1 VVVQVYRPVEPKPR
15 ESDPRAAADARTRRY
30 GFGAA
35 RMCGQTKTRRAMS
48 GPGWMECLA
57 CVYTVRVFDGETN
70 PASTVSTA
78 RSEVRFV
85 PRVVALSVLT
95 LFRRRRLLGET

>member
-1 VVVQVYRPVEPKPR
+1 
-15 ESDPRAAADARTRRY
+15 
-30 GFGAA
+30 
-35 RMCGQTKTRRAMS
+35 
-48 GPGWMECLA
+48 MECLA
-57 CVYTVRVFDGETN
+57 CVYTVRVFAGETN
-70 PASTVSTA
+70 PASTGSTD